1 MFFKSCQR
9 NLMDDEKNFDSK
21 LDTKI
26 IYQRLCECRDLE
38 IEHYW
43 HRMVFMTAF
52 MLVTYAGYGGFVK
65 EYLFL
70 DGEKLSGQYFNLI
83 SIGLVFIGIVVSSL
97 WIMMSKGSKAWY
109 EQYEKVIEVFLE
121 YEKENDNKYF
131 LSGQYNKISKCGI
144 ETNDALWSTKA
155 GSFSVSR
162 VGIFIGQ
169 FSLFMWIVL
178 LGIHIYLYIKS
189 ATNIQIWQ
197 MHPETIIILLGF
209 GFILFWLVTLEQL
222 KSHFFKK

>member
-1 MFFKSCQR
+1 MFLRCCQR
-9 NLMDDEKNFDSK
+9 NVMDDEKKSDSK
-21 LDTKI
+21 LDNKI
-26 IYQRLCECRDLE
+26 VYQRLCECRDLE

-65 EYLFL
+65 EYLFQEGGNL
-70 DGEKLSGQYFNLI
+70 PEQYFNLI
-83 SIGLVFIGIVVSSL
+83 SIGLAFIGIVVSSL

-121 YEKENDNKYF
+121 YEKENINKYF
-131 LSGQYNKISKCGI
+131 LSGQYNKIFKCGI
-144 ETNDALWSTKA
+144 ETNDALWNTKA
-155 GSFSVSR
+155 GSYSVSR

-169 FSLFMWIVL
+169 FSLFIWMVL
-178 LGIHIYLYIKS
+178 LGVHIYLYIKS
-189 ATNIQIWQ
+189 VTNIQIEQ
-197 MHPETIIILLGF
+197 MHPETIILLLGF
-209 GFILFWLVTLEQL
+209 GFILLWLVALVQL